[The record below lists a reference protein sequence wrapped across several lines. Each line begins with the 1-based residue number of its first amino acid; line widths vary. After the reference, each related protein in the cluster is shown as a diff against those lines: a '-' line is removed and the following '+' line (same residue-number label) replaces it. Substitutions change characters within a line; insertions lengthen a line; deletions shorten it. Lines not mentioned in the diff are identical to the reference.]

1 MQRTIGLVAAILGPL
16 ALSGHAL
23 AMGYDSLA
31 CPELA
36 ERRIAYFVENGFC
49 DPAMADAKDCTPI
62 TPGAEA
68 KLPEAERTQ
77 VQMIIRTESRKD
89 CPAK

>member
-1 MQRTIGLVAAILGPL
+1 MTRQISLVLLGGLAVLPL
-16 ALSGHAL
+16 AAH

-36 ERRIAYFVENGFC
+36 DGASAISLPTALRSGQDRCEKLH
-49 DPAMADAKDCTPI
+49 ADHAGRGDT
-62 TPGAEA
+62 ASR
-68 KLPEAERTQ
+68 AERTQ
-77 VQMIIRTESRKD
+77 VQMIIRTEGRKD

>member
-1 MQRTIGLVAAILGPL
+1 MARTTSLVLLGGLAVLPL
-16 ALSGHAL
+16 AAH

-36 ERRIAYFVENGFC
+36 ERRIGYFVANGFC
-49 DPAMADAKDCTPI
+49 DPAKTDAKDCTPI
-62 TPGAEA
+62 TPGAETQ
-68 KLPEAERTQ
+68 LPEAERTQ
-77 VQMIIRTESRKD
+77 VQMIIRTERRKD